1 MSGNNHFQQ
10 AENFMVIAYQRV
22 LFTLTDQLYSGFLK
36 NVYHALKY
44 VSKYSAFYI
53 LLLFG
58 PRTKY
63 FLASLFCKENTQTN
77 YNSHLF
83 LYFKNVPPQNTQ
95 APFCQIK
102 APKETLF
109 PRELACKRY
118 ALYLSLY
125 IYSRYLVRRP
135 NTFS

>member
-1 MSGNNHFQQ
+1 M
-10 AENFMVIAYQRV
+10 
-22 LFTLTDQLYSGFLK
+22 FTLTDQISGFLK

-83 LYFKNVPPQNTQ
+83 LYFKNVPPQDTQ
-95 APFCQIK
+95 APFYQIK
-102 APKETLF
+102 APKETLS
-109 PRELACKRY
+109 RENLPVKGMHYISR
-118 ALYLSLY
+118 Y
-125 IYSRYLVRRP
+125 IYTPVIWSADQILFR
-135 NTFS
+135 N